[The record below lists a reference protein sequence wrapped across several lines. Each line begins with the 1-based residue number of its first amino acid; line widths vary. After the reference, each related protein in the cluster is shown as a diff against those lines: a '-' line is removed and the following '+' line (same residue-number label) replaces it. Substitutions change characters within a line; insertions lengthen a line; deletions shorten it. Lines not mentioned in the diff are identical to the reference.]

1 MEFTLLSVSDFCL
14 YEEVSACRNFFQSIN
29 MYHRYIELGYETY
42 LVGVKRDGKVVA
54 ASLLV
59 ALGKSICGYKI
70 FNAYKGFLLDYSD
83 FELLEFFTK
92 EVKNFLR
99 KKKCIKLF
107 IDPYIVS
114 VERDRDGNKVR
125 GGVNNLFVKYKLES
139 LGYKYLGEVEQV
151 KWTYVLEFNNRG
163 KEEVLKNFKSNVRN
177 YINKTNNKYV
187 INIRKLSYG
196 EIADFRKITS
206 MSADK
211 QGFVDKSLKYYQSM
225 YDHFGDKV
233 EYLIA
238 ELDVKKTRSNLLRL
252 LSDSKDKD
260 SILNEL
266 EKLDCLNSDVIPLA
280 AGMFI
285 YYGNEVIYLFSGN
298 DPKYVKY
305 YGCYALQWYVIQ
317 KAIEYNYKRYN
328 FFGIKMDK
336 DDGVFTFK
344 KGFNGNVEELLGTFE
359 LKISNVCYIYD
370 FIKKIMSTKKS

>member
-29 MYHRYIELGYETY
+29 MYHTYIELGYETY
-42 LVGVKRDGKVVA
+42 LVRVKRDCKVVA

-163 KEEVLKNFKSNVRN
+163 KEEVLKNFKSNV
-177 YINKTNNKYV
+177 I
-187 INIRKLSYG
+187 
-196 EIADFRKITS
+196 
-206 MSADK
+206 
-211 QGFVDKSLKYYQSM
+211 
-225 YDHFGDKV
+225 
-233 EYLIA
+233 
-238 ELDVKKTRSNLLRL
+238 
-252 LSDSKDKD
+252 
-260 SILNEL
+260 
-266 EKLDCLNSDVIPLA
+266 
-280 AGMFI
+280 
-285 YYGNEVIYLFSGN
+285 
-298 DPKYVKY
+298 
-305 YGCYALQWYVIQ
+305 
-317 KAIEYNYKRYN
+317 
-328 FFGIKMDK
+328 
-336 DDGVFTFK
+336 VF
-344 KGFNGNVEELLGTFE
+344 
-359 LKISNVCYIYD
+359 
-370 FIKKIMSTKKS
+370 